1 MGDDG
6 RVTTVIR
13 VGDQAPADR
22 LEYWRSVLCDAFL
35 PLDAVP
41 AGDTDRPIEGTLRF
55 GELGVLKVCE
65 VAGNSQV
72 VSRLP
77 AQIRRADPEYLKV
90 AVQLGGSGVL
100 TQDGRE
106 AVLHPGD
113 FAAYDSSRP
122 FTMAFDDWFHLVVVM
137 CPRTAMRLSPA
148 ELDAVYSTRISGQKG
163 VGALVSSFLAGLAGT
178 LDDEQP
184 LLDPAVDGSLSDAVL
199 DLLAAGLADAGTDP
213 ASLPNHAR
221 PETLL
226 RQVRA
231 YIEAN
236 LQRTDLT
243 PDRIA
248 AAHFIST
255 RYLHKL
261 FARHGETVIGW
272 TRNRRLE
279 HCRRDLRDPNLGHRS
294 ISAIGARWGLVDASY
309 FSRAF
314 RAAYGAA
321 PSEYRRAGNGLGN
334 GSSPAVNH
342 RAV

>member
-1 MGDDG
+1 M
-6 RVTTVIR
+6 TTVIR

-22 LEYWRSVLCDAFL
+22 LEFWRRVLCDTFL

-41 AGDTDRPIEGTLRF
+41 AGDSDGPIEGTLRF

-65 VAGNSQV
+65 VTGNSQV
-72 VSRLP
+72 VQRLP

-90 AVQLGGSGVL
+90 AVQLGGQGVL
-100 TQDGRE
+100 SQDGRQ
-106 AVLHPGD
+106 AVLNPGD

-122 FTMAFDDWFHLVVVM
+122 FSMAFDDWFQLVVVM
-137 CPRTAMRLSPA
+137 CPRTAVRLSPA
-148 ELDAVYSTRISGQKG
+148 ELDGVYSTRISGQRG
-163 VGALVSSFLAGLAGT
+163 VGALVSSFLAGLVNT
-178 LDDEQP
+178 LDDDQP

-199 DLLAAGLADAGTDP
+199 DLLAAGLADAGTEST
-213 ASLPNHAR
+213 ALPFHAR

-236 LQRTDLT
+236 LHRLDLT
-243 PDRIA
+243 PDGIA

-261 FARHGETVIGW
+261 FARHGETVAGW
-272 TRNRRLE
+272 TRSRRLE
-279 HCRRDLRDPNLGHRS
+279 RCRRDLRDPNLNEHS
-294 ISAIGARWGLVDASY
+294 ISAIGARWGLVDPSH

-314 RAAYGAA
+314 RAAYGVT
-321 PSEYRRAGNGLGN
+321 PSEYRRADNGNGI